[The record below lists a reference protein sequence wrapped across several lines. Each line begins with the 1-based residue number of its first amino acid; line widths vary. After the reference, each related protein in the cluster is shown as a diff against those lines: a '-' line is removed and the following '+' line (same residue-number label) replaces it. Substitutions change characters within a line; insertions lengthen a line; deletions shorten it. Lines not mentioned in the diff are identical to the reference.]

1 MGTMNWGKLAVR
13 NLQKG
18 FGSLGWQ
25 KYKVEPRLAVT
36 LLQFMLTG
44 SPGYSKSSGEEE
56 GHVCLSLLSCL
67 NPSPSWEGE
76 ASLKFFKTCQYQI
89 CARENGFPSCAQWTF
104 ASKEAYT
111 TIAGGGVMSFNATAK
126 AISRDKFSADRGSHR
141 CCRTLSWGGGILGT
155 CQPTCHQCWQG
166 PRPQTGCSRNVPG
179 ISSCSSFTR

>member
-1 MGTMNWGKLAVR
+1 MGTMNWDKLAVK

-18 FGSLGWQ
+18 FGSSGWQ
-25 KYKVEPRLAVT
+25 KHKVEPRLPVT

-44 SPGYSKSSGEEE
+44 SPGYSKSSTEEE

-111 TIAGGGVMSFNATAK
+111 TIGGGGGGAVMSFNATAK
-126 AISRDKFSADRGSHR
+126 AISRDKFSADGGSHR
-141 CCRTLSWGGGILGT
+141 CCRTFFCGGG
-155 CQPTCHQCWQG
+155 QG
-166 PRPQTGCSRNVPG
+166 A
-179 ISSCSSFTR
+179 SCSSFIC

>member
-141 CCRTLSWGGGILGT
+141 CCRTLSWRGGYSGNLST
-155 CQPTCHQCWQG
+155 HLSSVL
-166 PRPQTGCSRNVPG
+166 TGST
-179 ISSCSSFTR
+179 SSDRM